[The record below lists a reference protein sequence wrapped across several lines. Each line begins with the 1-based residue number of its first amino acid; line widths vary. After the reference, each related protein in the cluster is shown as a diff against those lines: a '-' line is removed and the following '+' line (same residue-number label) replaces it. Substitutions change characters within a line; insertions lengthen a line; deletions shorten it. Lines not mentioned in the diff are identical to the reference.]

1 VTPSTLSTCVAL
13 ALFALTP
20 ATFAQDLRLN
30 QREVH
35 AITDVVRTMFE
46 GVRDGD
52 VAKITAVIPTRAE
65 FVALYQP
72 GAQPFLERHLRA
84 IERDTRELRTVFA
97 GATFV
102 GLDPSFAVGRALRLE
117 RCGRFG
123 ARLTMRQRPD
133 HRVSRRLGHSTLS
146 RRSHRPPPQRPM
158 ENLRRSTLTT
168 DDVSPR
174 RPHVLRAR

>member
-1 VTPSTLSTCVAL
+1 VAPTTLSTCVAL

-35 AITDVVRTMFE
+35 AITDAVRTMFE

-65 FVALYQP
+65 FASLYQP

-84 IERDTRELRTVFA
+84 IERDTRELRAVFA

-102 GLDPSFAVGRALRLE
+102 GLDSSFAAGRSLRLE

-123 ARLTMRQRPD
+123 ARASQCANGPIIEY
-133 HRVSRRLGHSTLS
+133 RVGSVTRHFRVDRIVRLPSGVWKIY
-146 RRSHRPPPQRPM
+146 
-158 ENLRRSTLTT
+158 
-168 DDVSPR
+168 DVR
-174 RPHVLRAR
+174 L